1 MARRQI
7 PTTMRAP
14 VFVLLGLVAV
24 LAVVGNLVTEP
35 EPASVAGP
43 TASASARPS
52 VSPSPAPSAATAPGG
67 TAAADLAIVA
77 GLPDADWFDDGSYA
91 GARDDLFGD
100 AWSVDFDD
108 NGCDARNDTLAR
120 DLTAIAVQE
129 SECTV
134 TTGTLLDPY
143 TGETISF
150 TRGIA
155 TSSEVQIDHLLPL
168 KAVYATGG
176 QAWSQEKREA
186 LANDPLN
193 LLAVK
198 GSENG
203 SKSDSMPSDWLPG
216 VYPDVSDRH
225 DLGQRVVW
233 DDLPADTSLQC
244 WYVQRLVPV
253 FVAYELGLT
262 EQDRVAMTTVLETC

>member
-1 MARRQI
+1 MARTQI
-7 PTTMRAP
+7 PTKLRTF
-14 VFVLLGLVAV
+14 VFLLLGLVAV
-24 LAVVGNLVTEP
+24 IAVVGNLLAEP
-35 EPASVAGP
+35 EPTNRPA
-43 TASASARPS
+43 ASAAPS
-52 VSPSPAPSAATAPGG
+52 VEHLTADAAATLHA
-67 TAAADLAIVA
+67 VE
-77 GLPDADWFDDGSYA
+77 GLPNTDWVDDGSYA
-91 GARDDLFGD
+91 GARDVLFGD
-100 AWSVDFDD
+100 AWSYDFDN
-108 NGCDARNDTLAR
+108 NGCDARNDVLAR
-120 DLTAIAVQE
+120 DLTTISLRA

-150 TRGIA
+150 TRGID

-176 QAWSQEKREA
+176 QSWSQEKREA
-186 LANDPLN
+186 VANDPIN

-198 GSENG
+198 GAENG
-203 SKSDSMPSDWLPG
+203 SKSDSLPSDWLPG

-225 DLGQRVVW
+225 DRGQRVVW
-233 DDLPADTSLQC
+233 DDLPADTTLQC
-244 WYVQRLVPV
+244 WYVQKLVPV

>member
-1 MARRQI
+1 MARARI
-7 PTTMRAP
+7 PKKLRTP
-14 VFVLLGLVAV
+14 VILLAGLVVA
-24 LAVVGNLVTEP
+24 LAVVGNLLVEP
-35 EPASVAGP
+35 EPAAGP
-43 TASASARPS
+43 AASA
-52 VSPSPAPSAATAPGG
+52 APNADPGPD
-67 TAAADLAIVA
+67 AAASLATVA
-77 GLPDADWFDDGSYA
+77 ALPDTDWVDDGSYA
-91 GARDDLFGD
+91 GARDELFGD
-100 AWSVDFDD
+100 AWSYDFDG
-108 NGCDARNDTLAR
+108 NGCDARNDILAR
-120 DLTAIAVQE
+120 DLSAI
-129 SECTV
+129 SLSGGSNLNECTV

-150 TRGIA
+150 TRGMD

-176 QAWSQEKREA
+176 QAWSQEKRES
-186 LANDPLN
+186 LANDPIN

-203 SKSDSMPSDWLPG
+203 SKSDSLPSDWLPG
-216 VYPDVSDRH
+216 VYPGVSDRH

-233 DDLPADTSLQC
+233 DDLPADTTLQC
-244 WYVQRLVPV
+244 WYVQQLVPV

>member
-1 MARRQI
+1 MARRQV
-7 PTTMRAP
+7 PKKLRAP
-14 VFVLLGLVAV
+14 VILLAGLVVA
-24 LAVVGNLVTEP
+24 LALVGNLLAEP
-35 EPASVAGP
+35 EPTSQPA
-43 TASASARPS
+43 ASA
-52 VSPSPAPSAATAPGG
+52 APNADPDPDAAATLA
-67 TAAADLAIVA
+67 TVAA
-77 GLPDADWFDDGSYA
+77 LPETEWVDDGSYA
-91 GARDDLFGD
+91 GARDQLFGD
-100 AWSVDFDD
+100 AWSYDFDN
-108 NGCDARNDTLAR
+108 NGCDARNDVLAR
-120 DLTAIAVQE
+120 DLTAIRLNAGSNL

-150 TRGIA
+150 TRGVD

-186 LANDPLN
+186 VANDPIN

-203 SKSDSMPSDWLPG
+203 SKSDSLPSDWLPG

-244 WYVQRLVPV
+244 WYVQQLVPV

>member
-1 MARRQI
+1 MARTRI
-7 PTTMRAP
+7 PKKLRTRAIL
-14 VFVLLGLVAV
+14 VLGLVAV
-24 LAVVGNLVTEP
+24 LAVVGNLLAEP
-35 EPASVAGP
+35 ESTNRPA
-43 TASASARPS
+43 ASA
-52 VSPSPAPSAATAPGG
+52 APSAENLTAD
-67 TAAADLAIVA
+67 AAATLSAVE
-77 GLPDADWFDDGSYA
+77 GLPGTDWVDDGSYA
-91 GARDDLFGD
+91 GARDELFGD
-100 AWSVDFDD
+100 AWSYDFDD
-108 NGCDARNDTLAR
+108 NGCDARNDVLAR
-120 DLTAIAVQE
+120 DLTTISLRA

-150 TRGIA
+150 TRGID

-176 QAWSQEKREA
+176 QAWTQAKREA
-186 LANDPLN
+186 VANDPIN

-198 GSENG
+198 GAENG
-203 SKSDSMPSDWLPG
+203 SKSDSLPSDWLPG

-225 DLGQRVVW
+225 DRGQRVVW

-244 WYVQRLVPV
+244 WYVQKLVPV
-253 FVAYELGLT
+253 FVAYELGVT